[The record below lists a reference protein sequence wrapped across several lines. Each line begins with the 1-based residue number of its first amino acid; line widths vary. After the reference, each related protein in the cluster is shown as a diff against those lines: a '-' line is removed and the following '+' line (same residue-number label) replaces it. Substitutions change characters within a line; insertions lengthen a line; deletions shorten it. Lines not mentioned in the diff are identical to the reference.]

1 MEENKVKYQHW
12 TKEEMALLAHL
23 MSTAFNA
30 GKNQSEAAEFAS
42 SKLGRSKL
50 ACLGQYQAKMRN
62 KPLSIW
68 SLLPEPGEP
77 EWEIETPADL
87 GSDTDIDKEPNYEE
101 KPSFVD
107 DLMKQMRNGDGY
119 ISMFA
124 DAEIQEPI
132 KITVH
137 DGETTAEAEILI
149 DKNDVVIAK
158 VKGLI
163 ITIEL

>member
-1 MEENKVKYQHW
+1 MEETKVKYQHW

-23 MSTAFNA
+23 MGVAFNA

-42 SKLGRSKL
+42 TKLGRSKL

-62 KPLSIW
+62 NPLSIW
-68 SLLPEPGEP
+68 ALPTEE
-77 EWEIETPADL
+77 EVETPADL
-87 GSDTDIDKEPNYEE
+87 GSDTDIDKEPDYT
-101 KPSFVD
+101 KSFSFVD
-107 DLMKQMRNGDGY
+107 DLMNGMRGKPTIFEY
-119 ISMFA
+119 E
-124 DAEIQEPI
+124 EIQEPI

-149 DKNDVVIAK
+149 DKNDVVVAK

>member
-1 MEENKVKYQHW
+1 MDKIIKPKFQHW

-23 MSTAFNA
+23 MGTAFNA

-42 SKLGRSKL
+42 NKLGRSKG
-50 ACLGQYQAKMRN
+50 ACMGMYHAKMRN

-68 SLLPEPGEP
+68 ALLPEPGELDAP
-77 EWEIETPADL
+77 VDL
-87 GSDTDIDKEPNYEE
+87 GSDTDIDKEPDYR
-101 KPSFVD
+101 KSFSFVD
-107 DLMKQMRNGDGY
+107 DLMHKMQNPEGY
-119 ISMFA
+119 TPMF
-124 DAEIQEPI
+124 EYEEVQEPM

-137 DGETTAEAEILI
+137 DGENTVEAEILI
-149 DKNDVVIAK
+149 DKNDLIVAK

>member
-12 TKEEMALLAHL
+12 SKEEMALLAHL
-23 MSTAFNA
+23 MGVAFNA

-42 SKLGRSKL
+42 TKLGRSKL

-62 KPLSIW
+62 NPLSIW
-68 SLLPEPGEP
+68 ALPTEE
-77 EWEIETPADL
+77 EVETPADL
-87 GSDTDIDKEPNYEE
+87 GSDTDIDKEPDYT
-101 KPSFVD
+101 KSFSFVD
-107 DLMKQMRNGDGY
+107 DLMNKMRNPEGY
-119 ISMFA
+119 TSVFGY
-124 DAEIQEPI
+124 EQVQEPI

-149 DKNDVVIAK
+149 DTNDVVVAK
-158 VKGLI
+158 VKGLV

>member
-1 MEENKVKYQHW
+1 MEETKVKYQHW

-23 MSTAFNA
+23 MGVAFNA

-42 SKLGRSKL
+42 TKLGRSKL

-77 EWEIETPADL
+77 EWEVETPADL
-87 GSDTDIDKEPNYEE
+87 GSDTDIDKEPDYT
-101 KPSFVD
+101 KSYSFVD
-107 DLMKQMRNGDGY
+107 DLMNAMRGEASVFNY
-119 ISMFA
+119 
-124 DAEIQEPI
+124 EEVQEPI

-149 DKNDVVIAK
+149 DKNDVVVAK

>member
-1 MEENKVKYQHW
+1 MKEQKIKYQSW
-12 TKEEMALLAHL
+12 SKEEMALLAHL

-42 SKLGRSKL
+42 TKLGRSKG
-50 ACLGQYQAKMRN
+50 ACMGMYHNKMRG

-68 SLLPEPGEP
+68 SLLPEPGELDAP
-77 EWEIETPADL
+77 VDL
-87 GSDTDIDKEPNYEE
+87 GSDTDIDKEPDYR
-101 KPSFVD
+101 KSFSFVD
-107 DLMKQMRNGDGY
+107 DLMHKMQNPEGY
-119 ISMFA
+119 TSMFEY
-124 DAEIQEPI
+124 DEIQEPM

-137 DGETTAEAEILI
+137 DGETTVEAEILI
-149 DKNDVVIAK
+149 DKNDIVVAK

>member
-1 MEENKVKYQHW
+1 MEENKPRYQPW

-23 MSTAFNA
+23 MGVAFNA

-42 SKLGRSKL
+42 TKLGRSKL
-50 ACLGQYQAKMRN
+50 ACLGQFQAKMRN

-68 SLLPEPGEP
+68 SLLPEPGELD
-77 EWEIETPADL
+77 TPIDL

-107 DLMKQMRNGDGY
+107 DLMHKMRNPGGY
-119 ISMFA
+119 ISMFT
-124 DAEIQEPI
+124 DPKVP

-137 DGETTAEAEILI
+137 SGEEQIVSEVLISTT
-149 DKNDVVIAK
+149 DVIVVKA
-158 VKGLI
+158 KGLI